1 MIIGMRNN
9 AMRKRGVMVKTPILP
24 FWGFRRIPYR
34 SLKKVAGLIEISDI
48 KICMIFSTGFIDP
61 DARDPEDAVIS
72 VVTPWEFR
80 IGQIAHVGN
89 NGFPV
94 IK

>member
-9 AMRKRGVMVKTPILP
+9 AMRKRGVRVKTPILP

-61 DARDPEDAVIS
+61 DASDPDAAIS
-72 VVTPWEFR
+72 EAELREFW